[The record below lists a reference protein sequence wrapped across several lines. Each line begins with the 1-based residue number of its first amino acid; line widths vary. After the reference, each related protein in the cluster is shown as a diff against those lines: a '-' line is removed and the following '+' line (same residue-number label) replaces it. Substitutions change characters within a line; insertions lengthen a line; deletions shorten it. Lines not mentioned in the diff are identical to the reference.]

1 MKQRNN
7 IATFHG
13 WHGNLSHV
21 TPYSSSRTAFGDE
34 CPLSFP
40 PYSLLEAVCLIQ
52 KQTSMTPEIKPR
64 PCYFKSSH

>member
-21 TPYSSSRTAFGDE
+21 TPYSSSQTAFGDE
-34 CPLSFP
+34 CPLPFP
-40 PYSLLEAVCLIQ
+40 PYSLLEAVCLVYHT
-52 KQTSMTPEIKPR
+52 KTNLYDPR
-64 PCYFKSSH
+64 N

>member
-34 CPLSFP
+34 CPLPFP
-40 PYSLLEAVCLIQ
+40 PYSLLEAVCPVSHTKTNLYD
-52 KQTSMTPEIKPR
+52 PR
-64 PCYFKSSH
+64 N